1 MAEGMPHAYIAG
13 RAKFNVGK
21 AESWL
26 ERNGFIEHRGGDAA

>member
-26 ERNGFIEHRGGDAA
+26 DRHGFIEHHGGDAA